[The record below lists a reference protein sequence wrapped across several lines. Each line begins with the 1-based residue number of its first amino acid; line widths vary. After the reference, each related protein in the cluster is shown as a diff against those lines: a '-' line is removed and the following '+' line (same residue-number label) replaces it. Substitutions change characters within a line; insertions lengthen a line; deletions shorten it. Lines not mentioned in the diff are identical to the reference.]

1 MSPSAPDLPPT
12 SSPNPQA
19 STPTTPPVAP
29 VAGSVAPQPQPSNG
43 SVMPTPSQRDSAS
56 HLAAASTSTETPDLR
71 SPLLYLNRELSWIE
85 FNARVL
91 AEADNE
97 LVPLLERLKF
107 HAIVASN
114 LDEFFM
120 VRVAGLKQQ
129 LTGEVGELAADG
141 LTAHEQLG
149 KISVRVHDLIGQ
161 QMASLMGGLLPALA
175 ADGTFILVK
184 PDALPP
190 DAITSLDERF
200 HNEVFPILTPIAID
214 PGHPFP
220 HVRNKSLNLGVMF
233 SREGETEPGF
243 GVVQVPMMLPR
254 LLEVPGLKTET
265 GQSARHSF
273 VLLEDLIARHV
284 GTIFP
289 GVKLKGVYTFRVTRN
304 FDLEIDE
311 EEAQDLLQT
320 IQQELRRRERGAAVR
335 LEVAG
340 EPTPNSLN
348 KLVKALKL
356 DPDRDV
362 YRSPLLNVADLTSWV
377 SRDERRDLRD
387 EPYHPQVVPPLRD
400 PEDIFAAIRENDIL
414 LHLPYE
420 SFDPIVELIS
430 KAAEDPDV
438 LAIKQT
444 LYRAGGDS
452 PIVKALARAAETG
465 KQVTAIVELKARF
478 DEESNIQWARTLE
491 QSGVHVVYGLLGLK
505 THAKC
510 LLIIRR
516 ERGGALR
523 RYVHFATGNYNTGT
537 ARHYTD
543 VGLLTARPSLGADAS
558 SLFNLLT
565 GYSAPAKWNS
575 LIVAPLGLH
584 EATLGLIAREAE
596 HARQGRPARIVA
608 KMNALVDE
616 DVIEALYRASQ
627 AGVPISLLIRGIC
640 CLRPNVPG
648 VSDNIEVRAI
658 IDRYLEHGRIFH
670 FSNAGK
676 DEVYIASAD
685 WMPRNFHR
693 RVEVMVPIE
702 DPAIR
707 ARLID
712 ILGVSFSDNVKA
724 WTLEPN
730 GTYTR
735 TQAKP
740 GAPIV
745 RSQQRFVELTR
756 DKVKIADQAARA
768 PSRFHMMPTAQR
780 QPLEGKVPRAQR
792 RRLRKDER

>member
-1 MSPSAPDLPPT
+1 VPPSSPDLPPT
-12 SSPNPQA
+12 SN
-19 STPTTPPVAP
+19 TPGTPPAVP
-29 VAGSVAPQPQPSNG
+29 SGPTLPLSSSVGPISSSMPSAATIVPG
-43 SVMPTPSQRDSAS
+43 GPT
-56 HLAAASTSTETPDLR
+56 EVPDLR
-71 SPLLYLNRELSWIE
+71 SPTLYLNRELSWIE

-91 AEADNE
+91 AEAENDQ
-97 LVPLLERLKF
+97 VPLLERLKF

-141 LTAHEQLG
+141 LTAHEQLV
-149 KISVRVHDLIGQ
+149 KISTRVHELMNQ
-161 QMASLMGGLLPALA
+161 QMASLMGNLLPALR
-175 ADGTFILVK
+175 ADGAFVLVK
-184 PDALPP
+184 PDSLSAE
-190 DAITSLDERF
+190 AMSALDERF

-233 SREGETEPGF
+233 SREGESEPGF

-254 LLEVPGLKTET
+254 LLEVSGVKVD
-265 GQSARHSF
+265 GVAKHAF
-273 VLLEDLIARHV
+273 VLLEDLVARHV
-284 GTIFP
+284 GMIFP
-289 GVKLKGVYTFRVTRN
+289 GVRLKGVYTFRVTRN

-340 EPTPNSLN
+340 EPTPDSLA
-348 KLVKALKL
+348 KLVRALKL
-356 DPDRDV
+356 DLDRDV
-362 YRSPLLNVADLTSWV
+362 YRTPLLNVSDLMGWLP
-377 SRDERRDLRD
+377 REERRDLRD
-387 EPYHPQVVPPLRD
+387 DPYSPLVVPPLRD
-400 PEDIFAAIRENDIL
+400 AEDIFAVIREGDIL
-414 LHLPYE
+414 LHHPYE
-420 SFDPIVELIS
+420 SFDPIVELITR
-430 KAAEDPDV
+430 AAEDPDV

-478 DEESNIQWARTLE
+478 DEESNIVWARTLE

-516 ERGGALR
+516 ERGGLR
-523 RYVHFATGNYNTGT
+523 RYVHLATGNYNTGT
-537 ARHYTD
+537 ARLYTD
-543 VGLLTARPSLGADAS
+543 VGLLTAKPAIGADAS

-608 KMNALVDE
+608 KMNSLVDE

-627 AGVPISLLIRGIC
+627 VGVPISLIVRGIC
-640 CLRPNVPG
+640 CLRPGVPG
-648 VSDNIEVRAI
+648 VSENIEVRAI

-670 FSNAGK
+670 FANAGK
-676 DEVYIASAD
+676 DEVYISSAD

-693 RVEVMVPIE
+693 RVEVMIPIE
-702 DPAIR
+702 DAALR
-707 ARLID
+707 SRLIE
-712 ILGVSFSDNVKA
+712 ILSIQWSDNIKS
-724 WTLEPN
+724 WTLGAT
-730 GTYTR
+730 GTYMRLAPR
-735 TQAKP
+735 TGQP
-740 GAPIV
+740 LV
-745 RSQQRFVELTR
+745 RAQQRFMELTR
-756 DKVKIADQAARA
+756 DKVKVADQAAR
-768 PSRFHMMPTAQR
+768 PSGRFHMMPTAQR
-780 QPLEGKVPRAQR
+780 QPLEGKVPRTQR